1 MSEDTFMDNF
11 LNQLLHIEQQLRILH
26 WQTRSFSRH
35 KGFGKTYDALG
46 DLIDTFMEAYMGM
59 YGRPE
64 LTEKTIVIENLDE
77 MAVSEFVDESID
89 FLLSFNQKFDKEKDS
104 DLLNI
109 RDEMMAKMKSLRY
122 FLTLK

>member
-1 MSEDTFMDNF
+1 MDNF

-26 WQTRSFSRH
+26 WQTRSFARH
-35 KGFGKTYDALG
+35 KGFGETYDALG
-46 DLIDTFMEAYMGM
+46 DLIDQFMEAYMGM

-64 LTEKTIVIENLDE
+64 LTDNTIKIENLDDIS
-77 MAVSEFVDESID
+77 VSEFVDSSID
-89 FLLSFNQKFDKEKDS
+89 FLISFNQKLDSEKDS

-109 RDEMMAKMKSLRY
+109 RDEMMTKMKALRY